1 MFPTP
6 VRPLAWLTA
15 TLSVLATLVAVNTS
29 RNAAAAPATPAPLP
43 AAAEKPPEDNPRV
56 KPGLVNW
63 HATAADA
70 RAAAERSGRP
80 VLVFHMMGQL
90 DRQFC

>member
-1 MFPTP
+1 MI
-6 VRPLAWLTA
+6 RSLAWLTA
-15 TLSVLATLVAVNTS
+15 VLSVVATALAVNTS
-29 RNAAAAPATPAPLP
+29 PRATAAPTESPQQS
-43 AAAEKPPEDNPRV
+43 AARDDNPRV

-63 HATAADA
+63 HASVADA
-70 RAAAERSGRP
+70 RAAAQRSGRP